1 MKLRLGAGQRVEYT
15 MAITAQ
21 LVKELRDMTAAG
33 MMDCKKA
40 LVEVEGDLEKAVDWL
55 RQKGMAK
62 AAKKSGRATSEG
74 LVTVAAS
81 ADGMHIAMGS
91 LLCETDF
98 VARGEQFQTMATRVT
113 QVILEKA
120 PADAEAL
127 DALLGEEVTQLIAS
141 VGENMQLGKFA
152 RFSKKGANDVV
163 GQYIHANSKIGVLVY
178 LTCGKAES
186 ASKPEVQELAKNL
199 AMQVAA
205 ASPLALDASCL
216 DPAAVEREREV
227 YRQKAI
233 EEGKPAQ
240 IVDKI
245 ADGAVKKFQKEV
257 CLMDQLYIRDDKKT
271 IADVVREAGKTIGD
285 EIMCAIPTAMDGVD
299 AAVAMTATMRQFNAE
314 RAAYGAPPVSVGIG
328 LNTGVMSVGNMGS
341 DLRRAY
347 TVVGDAVNL
356 ASRLESL
363 SRVYEVDIVASQST
377 VDQAAA
383 GQHLW
388 QELDRVRVK
397 GKHQATTIHTVRAAP
412 GQASAALQAELALW
426 QAALPLWR
434 AGSFEEFRTKVN
446 ELQQANANFFL
457 YRLYA
462 ARVASQLQTPPG
474 PGWDGTTD
482 FDAK

>member
-1 MKLRLGAGQRVEYT
+1 

-257 CLMDQLYIRDDKKT
+257 CLMEQPFIRDDKKVV
-271 IADVVREAGKTIGD
+271 ADVVREAGKAIGD
-285 EIMCAIPTAMDGVD
+285 EITVTGFERIQL
-299 AAVAMTATMRQFNAE
+299 AAE
-314 RAAYGAPPVSVGIG
+314 
-328 LNTGVMSVGNMGS
+328 
-341 DLRRAY
+341 
-347 TVVGDAVNL
+347 
-356 ASRLESL
+356 
-363 SRVYEVDIVASQST
+363 
-377 VDQAAA
+377 
-383 GQHLW
+383 
-388 QELDRVRVK
+388 
-397 GKHQATTIHTVRAAP
+397 
-412 GQASAALQAELALW
+412 
-426 QAALPLWR
+426 
-434 AGSFEEFRTKVN
+434 
-446 ELQQANANFFL
+446 
-457 YRLYA
+457 
-462 ARVASQLQTPPG
+462 
-474 PGWDGTTD
+474 
-482 FDAK
+482 

>member
-1 MKLRLGAGQRVEYT
+1 

-21 LVKELRDMTAAG
+21 LVKELREMTAAG

-120 PADAEAL
+120 PADAAAL
-127 DALLGEEVTQLIAS
+127 DAIMGEEVTQLIAS

-152 RFSKKGANDVV
+152 RFSKQGANDVV

-257 CLMDQLYIRDDKKT
+257 CLMDQLFIRDDKKT

-285 EIMCAIPTAMDGVD
+285 EITVIGFERIQL
-299 AAVAMTATMRQFNAE
+299 AAE
-314 RAAYGAPPVSVGIG
+314 
-328 LNTGVMSVGNMGS
+328 
-341 DLRRAY
+341 
-347 TVVGDAVNL
+347 
-356 ASRLESL
+356 
-363 SRVYEVDIVASQST
+363 
-377 VDQAAA
+377 
-383 GQHLW
+383 
-388 QELDRVRVK
+388 
-397 GKHQATTIHTVRAAP
+397 
-412 GQASAALQAELALW
+412 
-426 QAALPLWR
+426 
-434 AGSFEEFRTKVN
+434 
-446 ELQQANANFFL
+446 
-457 YRLYA
+457 
-462 ARVASQLQTPPG
+462 
-474 PGWDGTTD
+474 
-482 FDAK
+482 

>member
-1 MKLRLGAGQRVEYT
+1 

-285 EIMCAIPTAMDGVD
+285 EITVTGFERIQL
-299 AAVAMTATMRQFNAE
+299 AAE
-314 RAAYGAPPVSVGIG
+314 
-328 LNTGVMSVGNMGS
+328 
-341 DLRRAY
+341 
-347 TVVGDAVNL
+347 
-356 ASRLESL
+356 
-363 SRVYEVDIVASQST
+363 
-377 VDQAAA
+377 
-383 GQHLW
+383 
-388 QELDRVRVK
+388 
-397 GKHQATTIHTVRAAP
+397 
-412 GQASAALQAELALW
+412 
-426 QAALPLWR
+426 
-434 AGSFEEFRTKVN
+434 
-446 ELQQANANFFL
+446 
-457 YRLYA
+457 
-462 ARVASQLQTPPG
+462 
-474 PGWDGTTD
+474 
-482 FDAK
+482 

>member
-1 MKLRLGAGQRVEYT
+1 

-152 RFSKKGANDVV
+152 RFSKQGANDVV

-178 LTCGKAES
+178 LTCGKADS

-240 IVDKI
+240 IVEKI

-285 EIMCAIPTAMDGVD
+285 EITVTGFERIQL
-299 AAVAMTATMRQFNAE
+299 AAE
-314 RAAYGAPPVSVGIG
+314 
-328 LNTGVMSVGNMGS
+328 
-341 DLRRAY
+341 
-347 TVVGDAVNL
+347 
-356 ASRLESL
+356 
-363 SRVYEVDIVASQST
+363 
-377 VDQAAA
+377 
-383 GQHLW
+383 
-388 QELDRVRVK
+388 
-397 GKHQATTIHTVRAAP
+397 
-412 GQASAALQAELALW
+412 
-426 QAALPLWR
+426 
-434 AGSFEEFRTKVN
+434 
-446 ELQQANANFFL
+446 
-457 YRLYA
+457 
-462 ARVASQLQTPPG
+462 
-474 PGWDGTTD
+474 
-482 FDAK
+482 

>member
-1 MKLRLGAGQRVEYT
+1 
-15 MAITAQ
+15 MAQITAG
-21 LVKELRDMTAAG
+21 LVKELRDRTGAG

-152 RFSKKGANDVV
+152 RFSKQGANDVV

-186 ASKPEVQELAKNL
+186 AAKPEVLELAKNL
-199 AMQVAA
+199 SMQVAA

-257 CLMDQLYIRDDKKT
+257 CLMDQLFIRDDKKT
-271 IADVVREAGKTIGD
+271 IADVVRETGKAIGD
-285 EIMCAIPTAMDGVD
+285 EITVTGFERIQL
-299 AAVAMTATMRQFNAE
+299 AAE
-314 RAAYGAPPVSVGIG
+314 
-328 LNTGVMSVGNMGS
+328 
-341 DLRRAY
+341 
-347 TVVGDAVNL
+347 
-356 ASRLESL
+356 
-363 SRVYEVDIVASQST
+363 
-377 VDQAAA
+377 
-383 GQHLW
+383 
-388 QELDRVRVK
+388 
-397 GKHQATTIHTVRAAP
+397 
-412 GQASAALQAELALW
+412 
-426 QAALPLWR
+426 
-434 AGSFEEFRTKVN
+434 
-446 ELQQANANFFL
+446 
-457 YRLYA
+457 
-462 ARVASQLQTPPG
+462 
-474 PGWDGTTD
+474 
-482 FDAK
+482 

>member
-1 MKLRLGAGQRVEYT
+1 

-178 LTCGKAES
+178 LSCGKAES
-186 ASKPEVQELAKNL
+186 ATKPEVLELAKNL
-199 AMQVAA
+199 SMQVAA

-285 EIMCAIPTAMDGVD
+285 EIKVTGFERIQL
-299 AAVAMTATMRQFNAE
+299 AAE
-314 RAAYGAPPVSVGIG
+314 
-328 LNTGVMSVGNMGS
+328 
-341 DLRRAY
+341 
-347 TVVGDAVNL
+347 
-356 ASRLESL
+356 
-363 SRVYEVDIVASQST
+363 
-377 VDQAAA
+377 
-383 GQHLW
+383 
-388 QELDRVRVK
+388 
-397 GKHQATTIHTVRAAP
+397 
-412 GQASAALQAELALW
+412 
-426 QAALPLWR
+426 
-434 AGSFEEFRTKVN
+434 
-446 ELQQANANFFL
+446 
-457 YRLYA
+457 
-462 ARVASQLQTPPG
+462 
-474 PGWDGTTD
+474 
-482 FDAK
+482 

>member
-1 MKLRLGAGQRVEYT
+1 

-98 VARGEQFQTMATRVT
+98 VARGEQFQAMATRVT

-152 RFSKKGANDVV
+152 RFSKKDANDVV
-163 GQYIHANSKIGVLVY
+163 GQYIHANGKIGVLVY
-178 LTCGKAES
+178 LSCGKAES
-186 ASKPEVQELAKNL
+186 AAKPEVQELAKNI

-205 ASPLALDASCL
+205 ASPMALDAASL
-216 DPAAVEREREV
+216 DQAAVEREREV
-227 YRQKAI
+227 YRQKAL
-233 EEGKPAQ
+233 EEGKPAN

-245 ADGAVKKFQKEV
+245 ADGAVKKFQKDV
-257 CLMDQLYIRDDKKT
+257 CLMEQPYIRDDKKT
-271 IADVVREAGKTIGD
+271 ISDIVRETGKTVGD
-285 EIMCAIPTAMDGVD
+285 EITVTGFERIQL
-299 AAVAMTATMRQFNAE
+299 AAE
-314 RAAYGAPPVSVGIG
+314 
-328 LNTGVMSVGNMGS
+328 
-341 DLRRAY
+341 
-347 TVVGDAVNL
+347 
-356 ASRLESL
+356 
-363 SRVYEVDIVASQST
+363 
-377 VDQAAA
+377 
-383 GQHLW
+383 
-388 QELDRVRVK
+388 
-397 GKHQATTIHTVRAAP
+397 
-412 GQASAALQAELALW
+412 
-426 QAALPLWR
+426 
-434 AGSFEEFRTKVN
+434 
-446 ELQQANANFFL
+446 
-457 YRLYA
+457 
-462 ARVASQLQTPPG
+462 
-474 PGWDGTTD
+474 
-482 FDAK
+482 

>member
-1 MKLRLGAGQRVEYT
+1 

-21 LVKELRDMTAAG
+21 LVKELRDMTGAG

-98 VARGEQFQTMATRVT
+98 VARGEQFQAMASRVT
-113 QVILEKA
+113 QVILDKA

-127 DALLGEEVTQLIAS
+127 EALMGEEVTQLIAS

-152 RFSKKGANDVV
+152 RFSKNGANDVV
-163 GQYIHANSKIGVLVY
+163 GQYIHANGKIGVLVY

-186 ASKPEVQELAKNL
+186 ASKPEVLELAKNL
-199 AMQVAA
+199 SMQVAA
-205 ASPLALDASCL
+205 ASPLALNAASL
-216 DPAAVEREREV
+216 DQAAVEREREV

-257 CLMDQLYIRDDKKT
+257 CLMDQLFIRDDKKT
-271 IADVVREAGKTIGD
+271 IADVVRETGKAIGD
-285 EIMCAIPTAMDGVD
+285 EITVTGFERIQL
-299 AAVAMTATMRQFNAE
+299 AAE
-314 RAAYGAPPVSVGIG
+314 
-328 LNTGVMSVGNMGS
+328 
-341 DLRRAY
+341 
-347 TVVGDAVNL
+347 
-356 ASRLESL
+356 
-363 SRVYEVDIVASQST
+363 
-377 VDQAAA
+377 
-383 GQHLW
+383 
-388 QELDRVRVK
+388 
-397 GKHQATTIHTVRAAP
+397 
-412 GQASAALQAELALW
+412 
-426 QAALPLWR
+426 
-434 AGSFEEFRTKVN
+434 
-446 ELQQANANFFL
+446 
-457 YRLYA
+457 
-462 ARVASQLQTPPG
+462 
-474 PGWDGTTD
+474 
-482 FDAK
+482 

>member
-120 PADAEAL
+120 PADAAAL

-152 RFSKKGANDVV
+152 RFSKQGANDVV

-240 IVDKI
+240 IVEKI

-285 EIMCAIPTAMDGVD
+285 EIKVTGFERIQL
-299 AAVAMTATMRQFNAE
+299 AAE
-314 RAAYGAPPVSVGIG
+314 
-328 LNTGVMSVGNMGS
+328 
-341 DLRRAY
+341 
-347 TVVGDAVNL
+347 
-356 ASRLESL
+356 
-363 SRVYEVDIVASQST
+363 
-377 VDQAAA
+377 
-383 GQHLW
+383 
-388 QELDRVRVK
+388 
-397 GKHQATTIHTVRAAP
+397 
-412 GQASAALQAELALW
+412 
-426 QAALPLWR
+426 
-434 AGSFEEFRTKVN
+434 
-446 ELQQANANFFL
+446 
-457 YRLYA
+457 
-462 ARVASQLQTPPG
+462 
-474 PGWDGTTD
+474 
-482 FDAK
+482 

>member
-98 VARGEQFQTMATRVT
+98 VARGEQFQAMATRVT

-186 ASKPEVQELAKNL
+186 AAKPEVLELAKNL
-199 AMQVAA
+199 SMQVAA

-257 CLMDQLYIRDDKKT
+257 CLMEQPFIRDDKKV
-271 IADVVREAGKTIGD
+271 IADVVREAGKAIGD
-285 EIMCAIPTAMDGVD
+285 EITVTGFERIQL
-299 AAVAMTATMRQFNAE
+299 AAE
-314 RAAYGAPPVSVGIG
+314 
-328 LNTGVMSVGNMGS
+328 
-341 DLRRAY
+341 
-347 TVVGDAVNL
+347 
-356 ASRLESL
+356 
-363 SRVYEVDIVASQST
+363 
-377 VDQAAA
+377 
-383 GQHLW
+383 
-388 QELDRVRVK
+388 
-397 GKHQATTIHTVRAAP
+397 
-412 GQASAALQAELALW
+412 
-426 QAALPLWR
+426 
-434 AGSFEEFRTKVN
+434 
-446 ELQQANANFFL
+446 
-457 YRLYA
+457 
-462 ARVASQLQTPPG
+462 
-474 PGWDGTTD
+474 
-482 FDAK
+482 

>member
-1 MKLRLGAGQRVEYT
+1 

-74 LVTVAAS
+74 LVTVAAT
-81 ADGMHIAMGS
+81 ADNMHIAMGS

-98 VARGEQFQTMATRVT
+98 VARGDQFQAMATRVT

-120 PADAEAL
+120 PADAAAL
-127 DALLGEEVTQLIAS
+127 EALLGEEVTQLIAS

-152 RFSKKGANDVV
+152 RFSKKSANDVV
-163 GQYIHANSKIGVLVY
+163 GQYVHANSKIGVLVY

-186 ASKPEVQELAKNL
+186 AAKPEVLELAKNL

-205 ASPLALDASCL
+205 ASPLALDAASL
-216 DPAAVEREREV
+216 DQAAVEREREV

-257 CLMDQLYIRDDKKT
+257 CLMEQPYIRDDKKT
-271 IADVVREAGKTIGD
+271 ISDIVRETGKTIGD
-285 EIMCAIPTAMDGVD
+285 EITVTGFERIQL
-299 AAVAMTATMRQFNAE
+299 AAE
-314 RAAYGAPPVSVGIG
+314 
-328 LNTGVMSVGNMGS
+328 
-341 DLRRAY
+341 
-347 TVVGDAVNL
+347 
-356 ASRLESL
+356 
-363 SRVYEVDIVASQST
+363 
-377 VDQAAA
+377 
-383 GQHLW
+383 
-388 QELDRVRVK
+388 
-397 GKHQATTIHTVRAAP
+397 
-412 GQASAALQAELALW
+412 
-426 QAALPLWR
+426 
-434 AGSFEEFRTKVN
+434 
-446 ELQQANANFFL
+446 
-457 YRLYA
+457 
-462 ARVASQLQTPPG
+462 
-474 PGWDGTTD
+474 
-482 FDAK
+482 

>member
-186 ASKPEVQELAKNL
+186 AAKPEVLELAKNL
-199 AMQVAA
+199 SMQVAA

-285 EIMCAIPTAMDGVD
+285 EIKVTGFERIQL
-299 AAVAMTATMRQFNAE
+299 AAE
-314 RAAYGAPPVSVGIG
+314 
-328 LNTGVMSVGNMGS
+328 
-341 DLRRAY
+341 
-347 TVVGDAVNL
+347 
-356 ASRLESL
+356 
-363 SRVYEVDIVASQST
+363 
-377 VDQAAA
+377 
-383 GQHLW
+383 
-388 QELDRVRVK
+388 
-397 GKHQATTIHTVRAAP
+397 
-412 GQASAALQAELALW
+412 
-426 QAALPLWR
+426 
-434 AGSFEEFRTKVN
+434 
-446 ELQQANANFFL
+446 
-457 YRLYA
+457 
-462 ARVASQLQTPPG
+462 
-474 PGWDGTTD
+474 
-482 FDAK
+482 

>member
-1 MKLRLGAGQRVEYT
+1 

-285 EIMCAIPTAMDGVD
+285 EIKVTGFERIQL
-299 AAVAMTATMRQFNAE
+299 AAE
-314 RAAYGAPPVSVGIG
+314 
-328 LNTGVMSVGNMGS
+328 
-341 DLRRAY
+341 
-347 TVVGDAVNL
+347 
-356 ASRLESL
+356 
-363 SRVYEVDIVASQST
+363 
-377 VDQAAA
+377 
-383 GQHLW
+383 
-388 QELDRVRVK
+388 
-397 GKHQATTIHTVRAAP
+397 
-412 GQASAALQAELALW
+412 
-426 QAALPLWR
+426 
-434 AGSFEEFRTKVN
+434 
-446 ELQQANANFFL
+446 
-457 YRLYA
+457 
-462 ARVASQLQTPPG
+462 
-474 PGWDGTTD
+474 
-482 FDAK
+482 

>member
-1 MKLRLGAGQRVEYT
+1 

-21 LVKELRDMTAAG
+21 LVKELRDMTGAG

-74 LVTVAAS
+74 LVTVAAT
-81 ADGMHIAMGS
+81 ADNMHIAMGS

-98 VARGEQFQTMATRVT
+98 VARGDQFQAMATRVT

-120 PADAEAL
+120 PADAAAL
-127 DALLGEEVTQLIAS
+127 EALLGEEVTQLIAS

-152 RFSKKGANDVV
+152 RFSKKSANDVV

-186 ASKPEVQELAKNL
+186 AAKPEVQELAKNL

-205 ASPLALDASCL
+205 ASPLALDAASL

-257 CLMDQLYIRDDKKT
+257 CLMEQPFIRDDKKT
-271 IADVVREAGKTIGD
+271 ISDIVREAGKTIGD
-285 EIMCAIPTAMDGVD
+285 EIKVTGFERIQL
-299 AAVAMTATMRQFNAE
+299 AAE
-314 RAAYGAPPVSVGIG
+314 
-328 LNTGVMSVGNMGS
+328 
-341 DLRRAY
+341 
-347 TVVGDAVNL
+347 
-356 ASRLESL
+356 
-363 SRVYEVDIVASQST
+363 
-377 VDQAAA
+377 
-383 GQHLW
+383 
-388 QELDRVRVK
+388 
-397 GKHQATTIHTVRAAP
+397 
-412 GQASAALQAELALW
+412 
-426 QAALPLWR
+426 
-434 AGSFEEFRTKVN
+434 
-446 ELQQANANFFL
+446 
-457 YRLYA
+457 
-462 ARVASQLQTPPG
+462 
-474 PGWDGTTD
+474 
-482 FDAK
+482 